1 MKRAI
6 RKQLRAGFGMVLAVV
21 VVNAVISYQNT
32 LKVIENE
39 YWVAHT
45 HQVLTELENT
55 LSTLK
60 DAETGQRGY
69 VLTGDKHYLE
79 PYFAALSQINGNIKN
94 IRQLTADNSSQQRRI
109 LSLERKVA
117 EKLNELQK
125 TIALRQEKGIEPA
138 QQVVLSGRGKKL
150 MDDIRR
156 LITQMEKVEN
166 ELLQQRSQESK
177 ASFQKMSATFFL
189 ATFLNLAL
197 LILLYY
203 FISRNITQHQRGE
216 EALRQSENHL
226 RTIINAEPECV
237 KLIEADGSIL
247 EINPAG
253 LVMIEVESADSI
265 IGKSIYSFVASKYTK
280 AFQAFHESVCQG
292 NKGTLEFEIIG
303 CRGSHRW
310 METHSVPLCNQQDG
324 KLLHLAIGRDITERK
339 RAEKIQQKTQERLQI
354 LSQKLIEA
362 QEAER
367 RYIARELHDE
377 IGQALTAV
385 KINLQGVQH
394 LSSKSE
400 IALLLQESTSIVEV
414 ALQQVRSLSL
424 DLRPSLLDDLGLV
437 AALRW
442 YVDRQSQRGGI
453 IGEFVASPL
462 ERKLLPNLETTCFR
476 IVQEALTNVVRHA
489 QAQRVTVELRQQDA
503 QLHLVINDDG
513 IGFNVEAARERA
525 THGGSL
531 GLLGMEERAL
541 LVGSQFNIESVHQW
555 GTKIHVCFP
564 LQ

>member
-1 MKRAI
+1 M
-6 RKQLRAGFGMVLAVV
+6 
-21 VVNAVISYQNT
+21 
-32 LKVIENE
+32 
-39 YWVAHT
+39 
-45 HQVLTELENT
+45 
-55 LSTLK
+55 
-60 DAETGQRGY
+60 
-69 VLTGDKHYLE
+69 
-79 PYFAALSQINGNIKN
+79 
-94 IRQLTADNSSQQRRI
+94 
-109 LSLERKVA
+109 
-117 EKLNELQK
+117 
-125 TIALRQEKGIEPA
+125 
-138 QQVVLSGRGKKL
+138 
-150 MDDIRR
+150 
-156 LITQMEKVEN
+156 
-166 ELLQQRSQESK
+166 
-177 ASFQKMSATFFL
+177 
-189 ATFLNLAL
+189 
-197 LILLYY
+197 
-203 FISRNITQHQRGE
+203 
-216 EALRQSENHL
+216 
-226 RTIINAEPECV
+226 
-237 KLIEADGSIL
+237 
-247 EINPAG
+247 
-253 LVMIEVESADSI
+253 
-265 IGKSIYSFVASKYTK
+265 
-280 AFQAFHESVCQG
+280 
-292 NKGTLEFEIIG
+292 IG
-303 CRGSHRW
+303 CRGNHRW
-310 METHSVPLCNQQDG
+310 IETHSVPLRNQQDG

-400 IALLLQESTSIVEV
+400 IALLLEESTSIVEV

-424 DLRPSLLDDLGLV
+424 DLRPSLLDDLGLM

-453 IGEFVASPL
+453 IGEFLASPL

-541 LVGSQFNIESVHQW
+541 LVGSQFNIESVDGC

>member
-1 MKRAI
+1 
-6 RKQLRAGFGMVLAVV
+6 MVLAVV
-21 VVNAVISYQNT
+21 VVNAVISYQNM

-39 YWVAHT
+39 SWVTHT

-109 LSLERKVA
+109 LFLERKVA

-203 FISRNITQHQRGE
+203 FISRNITQHQRAE

-265 IGKSIYSFVASKYTK
+265 IGKSIYSFMVSKYIK

-292 NKGTLEFEIIG
+292 NKGTLEFEMIG
-303 CRGSHRW
+303 CRGNHRW
-310 METHSVPLCNQQDG
+310 IETHSVPLRNQQDG

-400 IALLLQESTSIVEV
+400 IALLLEESTSIVEV

-424 DLRPSLLDDLGLV
+424 DLRPSLLDDLGLM

-489 QAQRVTVELRQQDA
+489 QAQRVTVELRQQEA